1 MERDQE
7 ASIDDDMLFG
17 TDSEDSFTK
26 DYNITKDILRK
37 ERIYKRDKARFE
49 IEKKQR
55 ETKRVQMIEKAKKDE
70 IERLEKEKKEREAIE
85 FH

>member
-1 MERDQE
+1 MKDDTVQFPQEGKEDLLTQHRMERDQE

-17 TDSEDSFTK
+17 TDSDDSFAK
-26 DYNITKDILRK
+26 DYNITKDILRR

-55 ETKRVQMIEKAKKDE
+55 ETKRV
-70 IERLEKEKKEREAIE
+70 
-85 FH
+85 

>member
-17 TDSEDSFTK
+17 TDSEDSFTE
-26 DYNITKDILRK
+26 DYYITKDILRK
-37 ERIYKRDKARFE
+37 ERIYKRDVARFE

-55 ETKRVQMIEKAKKDE
+55 ATKRVQMIEQAKADE
-70 IERLEKEKKEREAIE
+70 KARLE
-85 FH
+85 

>member
-7 ASIDDDMLFG
+7 ASIDDEMLFG
-17 TDSEDSFTK
+17 SDSEDSFTR

-37 ERIYKRDKARFE
+37 ERIYKRDAARFE

-55 ETKRVQMIEKAKKDE
+55 ETKRVQMKEKAKAEE
-70 IERLEKEKKEREAIE
+70 IAKLE
-85 FH
+85 